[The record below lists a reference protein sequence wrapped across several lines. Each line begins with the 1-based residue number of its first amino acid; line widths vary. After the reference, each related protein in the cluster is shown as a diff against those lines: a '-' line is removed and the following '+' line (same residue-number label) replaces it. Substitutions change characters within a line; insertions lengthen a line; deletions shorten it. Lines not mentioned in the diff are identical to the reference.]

1 MFYSSRKMPV
11 LIKNQFR
18 VFEDIRSASK
28 KFCAKINI
36 NKYFCRMFLV
46 NHQKFMEMDELSLQ
60 KVPYFFIIDFLAQNI
75 EIYKEEEIKNSGLLI
90 DFKEFTNTKP
100 KPELNKKIEWKS
112 FPETLESFK
121 KGFDEV
127 QKNIRFGNSYLANY
141 TRKTKIETNLTLKEI
156 FYHSKAKYKVFYKD
170 FFVFF
175 SPETFVKIID
185 GKIFTYPM
193 KGTIDASLDNAAEIL
208 KNDKKEKAEH
218 YTVVDLLRND
228 LSMVAEYVKVDKFQ
242 HIDFIKTQ
250 QKDLYAMS
258 SEISGRLKPEFDG
271 KIGSIMKKLLPAG
284 SILGAPKPKTLEIV
298 LNAEGYERGF
308 YTGVCGWF
316 DGQNLDSCVMIRFIE
331 KENDT
336 LYFKSG
342 GGITHM
348 SNLKDEYE
356 EMKNKIYV
364 PIH

>member
-1 MFYSSRKMPV
+1 MFS
-11 LIKNQFR
+11 
-18 VFEDIRSASK
+18 
-28 KFCAKINI
+28 
-36 NKYFCRMFLV
+36 V
-46 NHQKFMEMDELSLQ
+46 NHQKFMKMDELSLQ
-60 KVPYFFIIDFLAQNI
+60 KVPYFFVIDFLSENVEIYQEHEIEKSGLIIDFQ
-75 EIYKEEEIKNSGLLI
+75 
-90 DFKEFTNTKP
+90 EFSNTK
-100 KPELNKKIEWKS
+100 ETQALDKKVVWKS

-121 KGFDEV
+121 IGFEKV
-127 QKNIRFGNSYLANY
+127 QKNIRLGNSYLVNY
-141 TRKTKIETNLTLKEI
+141 TRKTKIETNLTLEEI
-156 FYHSKAKYKVFYKD
+156 FYHSNAKYKVFYKD

-175 SPETFVKIID
+175 SPETFVKIIN
-185 GKIFTYPM
+185 GKILTYPM
-193 KGTIDASLDNAAEIL
+193 KGTIDASIENAAEVL

-228 LSMVAEYVKVDKFQ
+228 LSMVADDVKVDQFQ

-258 SEISGRLKPEFDG
+258 SEISGMIKPEFDG
-271 KIGSIMKKLLPAG
+271 KVGSIMQKLLPAG
-284 SILGAPKPKTLEIV
+284 SILGAPKPKTLEII
-298 LNAEGYERGF
+298 LDAEGYERGY

-316 DGQNLDSCVMIRFIE
+316 DGQNVDSCVMIRFIE
-331 KENDT
+331 KEGEQ

-348 SNLKDEYE
+348 SKLEDEYQ

>member
-1 MFYSSRKMPV
+1 MFS
-11 LIKNQFR
+11 
-18 VFEDIRSASK
+18 
-28 KFCAKINI
+28 
-36 NKYFCRMFLV
+36 V

-60 KVPYFFIIDFLAQNI
+60 KVPYFFIVDFLTENVEIFKEDEI
-75 EIYKEEEIKNSGLLI
+75 EKSGLLI
-90 DFKEFTNTKP
+90 DFQNFSSLKKEEKLHKN
-100 KPELNKKIEWKS
+100 IEWKS
-112 FPETLESFK
+112 FPETMESFK
-121 KGFDEV
+121 TGFDEV
-127 QKNIRFGNSYLANY
+127 QKNIRLGNSYLVNY
-141 TRKTKIETNLTLKEI
+141 TRKTKIETNLTLEEI
-156 FYHSKAKYKVFYKD
+156 FYHSTAKYKVFYKD

-175 SPETFVKIID
+175 SPETFVKIVD
-185 GKIFTYPM
+185 GKILTYPM
-193 KGTIDASLDNAAEIL
+193 KGTIDASLENAAEIL

-228 LSMVAEYVKVDKFQ
+228 LSMVADDVKVDQFQ

-258 SEISGRLKPEFDG
+258 SEISGTLKPEFDG
-271 KIGSIMKKLLPAG
+271 KVGSIMQKLLPAG
-284 SILGAPKPKTLEIV
+284 SILGAPKPKTLEII
-298 LNAEGYERGF
+298 LNAEGYDRGY

-316 DGQNLDSCVMIRFIE
+316 DGKNVDSCVMIRFIE
-331 KENDT
+331 KEGED

-348 SNLKDEYE
+348 SKLEDEYQ